1 MLNLKIKDVCLGW
14 FSAELFVR
22 FFACPSK
29 KNFCLQPLNA
39 IDTIAVVPSLVSML
53 VDMDELAVLKTL
65 RALRILKMARYSRGL
80 RVLGQTIIMSKRVIL
95 LQCAFHAIMATTF
108 GACFIYLE
116 DGNQGDSFGVVELFR
131 LCKLNS
137 IHLKLYFRKLLRTS
151 TF

>member
-1 MLNLKIKDVCLGW
+1 MCLGW
-14 FSAELFVR
+14 FTAELIVR

-39 IDTIAVVPSLVSML
+39 IDTIAVVPSLVSMV

-116 DGNQGDSFGVVELFR
+116 DGGSLYQQKDYTIIDGLWWAVITMTTVGYGDVAPTVSFSFSS
-131 LCKLNS
+131 N
-137 IHLKLYFRKLLRTS
+137 
-151 TF
+151 

>member
-1 MLNLKIKDVCLGW
+1 M
-14 FSAELFVR
+14 R

-116 DGNQGDSFGVVELFR
+116 DGNQGDSFGVVELYYVSCYV
-131 LCKLNS
+131 LSAN
-137 IHLKLYFRKLLRTS
+137 
-151 TF
+151 

>member
-1 MLNLKIKDVCLGW
+1 M
-14 FSAELFVR
+14 
-22 FFACPSK
+22 
-29 KNFCLQPLNA
+29 QPLNA

-116 DGNQGDSFGVVELFR
+116 DGGNGDYKQEDYTIIDGLWWAVITMTTVGYGD
-131 LCKLNS
+131 
-137 IHLKLYFRKLLRTS
+137 IAPTV
-151 TF
+151 